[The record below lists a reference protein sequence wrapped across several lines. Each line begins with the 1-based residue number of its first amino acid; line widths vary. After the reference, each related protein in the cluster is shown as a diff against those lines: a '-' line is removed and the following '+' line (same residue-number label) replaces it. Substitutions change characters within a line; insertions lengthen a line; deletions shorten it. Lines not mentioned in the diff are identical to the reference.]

1 MMQRAEQLA
10 WAAGYTQMAV
20 IAGVGSRGFYRKLGY
35 ALHPGEGQFMV
46 RDIDASVMTR
56 RWEQKQE
63 DESTGTRGEAGW
75 CRCSQSM
82 DWCRC
87 SQSMDCSSL
96 SLSALAALSVV
107 MLAFAVQF
115 AVPYGINN

>member
-63 DESTGTRGEAGW
+63 DGAELEEQGYRKAGGAGGG
-75 CRCSQSM
+75 
-82 DWCRC
+82 D
-87 SQSMDCSSL
+87 SL
-96 SLSALAALSVV
+96 TPL
-107 MLAFAVQF
+107 QR
-115 AVPYGINN
+115 